1 MVLVWIHGRR
11 YRCKYCYMQEEA
23 SQLNSRLQ
31 SVTNSRLNAE
41 TRTESLEAEVYEL
54 EQEMEMYL
62 TSMPADERAAYMSAQ
77 AEVLTALH

>member
-1 MVLVWIHGRR
+1 
-11 YRCKYCYMQEEA
+11 MQEEA